1 MKVDDWFK
9 LQDDINDYKLI
20 LIGSK
25 SKDKEHIDNILKE
38 IAQAIDDKWG
48 ESFIENEQKV
58 KQWIKKN

>member
-1 MKVDDWFK
+1 MEVDDWFK

-48 ESFIENEQKV
+48 EKFKENE
-58 KQWIKKN
+58 NE